1 MKKIIAIITIIMAMS
16 VVFVG
21 CSKDEGKD
29 NGSNIENPDSGDN
42 NGDGD
47 KEEEEVNVS
56 IDDIAAAIKEQIK
69 NDMIEQGMSEEDFT
83 EEGVIPGYVDG
94 DLKAE
99 EENPMV
105 ALDIN
110 KEDIEQGRLIAPM
123 INLNSNHIIILKA
136 ADESKISDLQAVLE
150 SVKESQV
157 GVWEQYLPDQYE
169 KVKNN
174 IIKTNGKY
182 LLYVTYDNPEKIEE
196 IFDNLL
202 K

>member
-21 CSKDEGKD
+21 CSKEDNDKD
-29 NGSNIENPDSGDN
+29 SGSNIENPDSGDKDD
-42 NGDGD
+42 DGD
-47 KEEEEVNVS
+47 KEEEVNVS
-56 IDDIAAAIKEQIK
+56 VDDIAAAIREQIK
-69 NDMIEQGMSEEDFT
+69 QDMIEQGMSEEDFT
-83 EEGVIPGYVDG
+83 EEGVIPGYIDG
-94 DLKAE
+94 DLKSE
-99 EENPMV
+99 EENPMITIE
-105 ALDIN
+105 IN
-110 KEDIEQGRLIAPM
+110 KEDIEEGRLIAPM
-123 INLNSNHIIILKA
+123 INLNSNQIIILKA
-136 ADESKISDLQAVLE
+136 SEESKVSDLQAVLE

-196 IFDNLL
+196 IFDDLL